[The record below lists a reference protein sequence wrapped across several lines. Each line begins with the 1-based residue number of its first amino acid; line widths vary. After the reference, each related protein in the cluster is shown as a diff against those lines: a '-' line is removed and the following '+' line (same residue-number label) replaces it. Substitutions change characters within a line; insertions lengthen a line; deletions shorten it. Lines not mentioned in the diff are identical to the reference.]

1 MKKQMLMIELHAI
14 EQKIS
19 LLETITTV
27 TNVPES
33 ESLKTKAIP
42 KQTSSGKETTNPLKA
57 EVLLKNLKDNTDP
70 SSLSETS
77 KLDHSS
83 PPTAGSSKMTILSS
97 NNFVQEFKPDY
108 LKAVKKEAQNYYVIY
123 KGPHAGIHTEWG
135 VTEAFCKTDKVT
147 CKKFKSKEQAQT
159 SLIFYGEE
167 KQKTVLLRPRIH
179 QVKEEHKDQRLKI
192 TEETPLGPEP
202 IIEFEEFKQ
211 LWNKARAACQEDFL
225 HDRFFTTDKTTK
237 SLYNFIE
244 GADLT
249 LIHQAFKPGLINNIY
264 PSNNLLEL
272 RDFPNPMINVI
283 KNFRKKVLKAKDSP
297 IYIKV
302 ISTIP
307 DWNQEGTHAPY
318 HFLEIGLAK
327 SKKEI
332 NQSQPMEDKQPLLDT
347 LFKIRVTNFKRI
359 AEQILEAISE
369 EKKKVNY
376 ADSNCIITSWSF
388 SGNNEIDAQ
397 LIYQFGVKFQTN
409 TIHANGTTKQAYCR
423 HASLFQDHYCQ
434 YCKDNNTSK
443 DGPTTEDKKS
453 SND

>member
-1 MKKQMLMIELHAI
+1 M
-14 EQKIS
+14 
-19 LLETITTV
+19 
-27 TNVPES
+27 
-33 ESLKTKAIP
+33 AIP
-42 KQTSSGKETTNPLKA
+42 KQTASGKETTNPLKA

-77 KLDHSS
+77 KLVHSS
-83 PPTAGSSKMTILSS
+83 PPTAGSSKMIILSS
-97 NNFVQEFKPDY
+97 NNFVEEFKPDY
-108 LKAVKKEAQNYYVIY
+108 LKAIKKEAQNYYVIY

-135 VTEAFCKTDKVT
+135 MTEVFFKTDKVT
-147 CKKFKSKEQAQT
+147 CKKFKSKEQAKT
-159 SLIFYGEE
+159 SLIFYREE

-192 TEETPLGPEP
+192 TKETPLGPES

-211 LWNKARAACQEDFL
+211 LWNKARAACQENFL
-225 HDRFFTTDKTTK
+225 HERFFTTDKTTK

-244 GADLT
+244 GADPT
-249 LIHQAFKPGLINNIY
+249 LIHQAFKAGLINNIY

-272 RDFPNPMINVI
+272 RDFPNPMINAI

-307 DWNQEGTHAPY
+307 DWNQEGSHAPY

-397 LIYQFGVKFQTN
+397 LIYQFGINFQIN
-409 TIHANGTTKQAYCR
+409 TIPANGITKKAYYR
-423 HASLFQDHYCQ
+423 HAS
-434 YCKDNNTSK
+434 
-443 DGPTTEDKKS
+443 
-453 SND
+453 